1 MRYSSVEPSL
11 EMSTKIAIFADVHGN
26 LPALEAVL
34 ADIERQA
41 PDEVLVGGDL
51 VGRGPQG
58 SAVVREI
65 RRRSWRTIRGN
76 HEEYLLS
83 FRNKEVPPEWLHL
96 EEWAASRWMAAE
108 LSEDDVEYLGALPF
122 SARSDSI
129 PVLLLTHGSPIATS
143 DGLGPWTR
151 SSKLDRLLD
160 GIEESVLVCG
170 HTHRPM
176 VRELDHGLVVNVG
189 SVGLPFNGDRRAQYA
204 IVTRVNGDYRVEL
217 RQVEYDL
224 EATLDAYRTNGFLE
238 AGGVT
243 AQLLRLELLHATPF
257 LVPFQRWAEAIGAP
271 PEPSRLDEFLDFY
284 EPDEPL
290 RDFFLRIESMLE
302 RPARG

>member
-1 MRYSSVEPSL
+1 
-11 EMSTKIAIFADVHGN
+11 MSTKIAIFADIHGN

-34 ADIERQA
+34 VDIEEQA

-58 SAVVREI
+58 SAVVGEI
-65 RRRSWRTIRGN
+65 RRRGWETIRGN
-76 HEEYLLS
+76 HEEYLLG
-83 FRNKEVPPEWLHL
+83 FRNEDVPPDWLHL
-96 EEWAASRWMAAE
+96 EEWAAARWMAAE
-108 LSEDDVEYLGALPF
+108 LSEDDVEYLSALPF
-122 SARSDSI
+122 SVRSQTMSE
-129 PVLLLTHGSPIATS
+129 LLLTHGSPKGTS

-151 SSKLDRLLD
+151 SGKLDRLLD
-160 GIEESVLVCG
+160 EIEGSVLVCG

-176 VRELDHGLVVNVG
+176 VRELDRGMVVNVG

-204 IVTRVNGDYRVEL
+204 MLDNGGGKCRVEL

-224 EATLDAYRTNGFLE
+224 EATLEVYRSGGFLE

-243 AQLLRLELLHATPF
+243 AQLLRLELLHATPY
-257 LVPFQRWAEAIGAP
+257 LVPFQRWAEAIGVP
-271 PEPSRLDEFLDFY
+271 PEPSRLEEFLDFY

-290 RDFFLRIESMLE
+290 RDFFMRIQGLFEKPS
-302 RPARG
+302 

>member
-1 MRYSSVEPSL
+1 MSPPQPTTKSV
-11 EMSTKIAIFADVHGN
+11 AILADIHGN

-34 ADIERQA
+34 EDIEVQA

-58 SAVVREI
+58 SAVIREI
-65 RRRSWRTIRGN
+65 RRRGWLSIRGN

-83 FRNKEVPPEWLHL
+83 FRRRRVPPDWLHL

-108 LSEDDVEYLGALPF
+108 LSEDDVEYLSTLAF
-122 SARSDSI
+122 SARCDSI
-129 PVLLLTHGSPIATS
+129 SQLLLTHGSPVATS

-151 SSKLDRLLD
+151 AGKLDRLLA

-204 IVTRVNGDYRVEL
+204 IFTWVDGDCRVEL

-224 EATLDAYRTNGFLE
+224 EETLAAYRTTGFFE

-243 AQLLRLELLHATPF
+243 AELLRLELLHATPF
-257 LVPFQRWAEAIGAP
+257 LVPFQRWADAIGKP
-271 PEPSRLDEFLDFY
+271 RETSRLDEFLDFY

-290 RDFFLRIESMLE
+290 RDFFLRIESMFD
-302 RPARG
+302 RPC